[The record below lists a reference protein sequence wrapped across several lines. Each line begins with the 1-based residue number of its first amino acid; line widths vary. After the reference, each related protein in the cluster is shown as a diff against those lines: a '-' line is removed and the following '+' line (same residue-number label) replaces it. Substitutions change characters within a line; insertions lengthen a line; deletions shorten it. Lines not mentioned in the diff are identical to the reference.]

1 MEKAKTFTQFKE
13 DIRKWKDAHREE
25 YNRFA
30 RCMANGDER
39 QYFEIFKA
47 VALQSVKTART
58 MELCWGDDSAED
70 FEDVFISFKEDA
82 LPESIA
88 RLASEFQGIGFSEK
102 NEDARQIG
110 RKGILAS
117 LRRIFG
123 RCKPEPTVKI
133 SAPLVLSWLFF
144 GKSFEAMV
152 LMTDKLVRN
161 PHADALDK
169 RKCSFAGKAIIR
181 ASINAGYRTKED
193 WDRFFSLEKAIT
205 DGTVSDWALKEIEH
219 ETQTSIE
226 TNPVVK
232 TTQQIR
238 TSGKQKAKELP
249 LIDYLS
255 CPDKEKVISVIGQ
268 FIKEHNTGIGLA
280 IPYYVLKELDLF
292 KGLNAVKEYSMG
304 LAMQFRDIGNLKSES
319 SCRQAVAFLQKEQYV
334 SVNGKM
340 GNAPL
345 IKSDE
350 VTSMMEQLRNNIL
363 SALEQDAPVLQPF
376 MTE

>member
-123 RCKPEPTVKI
+123 RRKPEPTVKI

-152 LMTDKLVRN
+152 LMTDKLV
-161 PHADALDK
+161 
-169 RKCSFAGKAIIR
+169 
-181 ASINAGYRTKED
+181 
-193 WDRFFSLEKAIT
+193 
-205 DGTVSDWALKEIEH
+205 
-219 ETQTSIE
+219 
-226 TNPVVK
+226 
-232 TTQQIR
+232 
-238 TSGKQKAKELP
+238 
-249 LIDYLS
+249 
-255 CPDKEKVISVIGQ
+255 
-268 FIKEHNTGIGLA
+268 A
-280 IPYYVLKELDLF
+280 IPMQTHWTKGNVLLQARPSS
-292 KGLNAVKEYSMG
+292 GQASMPATAPKRTG
-304 LAMQFRDIGNLKSES
+304 TGSSPLKKPLQMVQCQIGH
-319 SCRQAVAFLQKEQYV
+319 
-334 SVNGKM
+334 
-340 GNAPL
+340 
-345 IKSDE
+345 
-350 VTSMMEQLRNNIL
+350 
-363 SALEQDAPVLQPF
+363 
-376 MTE
+376 